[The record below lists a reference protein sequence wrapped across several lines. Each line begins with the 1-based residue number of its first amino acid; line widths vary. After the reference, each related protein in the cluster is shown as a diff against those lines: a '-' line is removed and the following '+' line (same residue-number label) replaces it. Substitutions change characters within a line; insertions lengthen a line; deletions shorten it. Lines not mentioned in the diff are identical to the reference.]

1 MLTRDSI
8 LCKGEQSMRDFP
20 LLKVNEI
27 LFSYDIDCSTK
38 HCSHNYKCIMVQ
50 PWDCEGCDLVP
61 MCYPRYCN
69 THCRRPCR
77 QIDSDHLYHGCLLMY
92 RQHYNCPV
100 TGCGWADGP
109 PVEGPPPD
117 GGS

>member
-1 MLTRDSI
+1 METHLHRCTFFLLFVAVLMHI
-8 LCKGEQSMRDFP
+8 VYGWEQQ
-20 LLKVNEI
+20 N
-27 LFSYDIDCSTK
+27 
-38 HCSHNYKCIMVQ
+38 
-50 PWDCEGCDLVP
+50 
-61 MCYPRYCN
+61 CN
-69 THCRRPCR
+69 TYCGRPCR

-117 GGS
+117 GGP